1 MKVSSVLTAFVASAS
16 LAASSVALADY
27 TMTGATATQKLTVS
41 GCKAQ
46 TTTITVDAVFANDGS
61 YTIEDSSD
69 SSLVQAGTWT
79 KVDGKNGAYT
89 LYLASNVYAPGPYN
103 DEDPDDG
110 QGIPPEGDGSGS
122 LDNFIASFEASV
134 AGMTCTI
141 KAPGT
146 QVADLLESSA
156 LIKKSSMAVKSD
168 GAGKLTFQISGK
180 QTNDFKGPPAPGKF
194 AKAGSFSATMTIE
207 GTVTGP

>member
-89 LYLASNVYAPGPYN
+89 LYLASNVYAPGPYD
-103 DEDPDDG
+103 DEDGDPSDD
-110 QGIPPEGDGSGS
+110 PEGDFSGS
-122 LDNFIASFEASV
+122 LDDFIASLEASV

-194 AKAGSFSATMTIE
+194 AKAGKFSATMTIE